1 MDKIGPKEAA
11 DIIRDEFDNEHVD
24 PRFHHQVRFAG
35 DVLSEMNAEK
45 TVENTA
51 KVMRLLTKHD
61 IEGHS
66 YSDYP
71 KWVQNERGERAV
83 VSDEDHEAEFMARPA
98 PHDDKGLPNPEHGHV
113 DPQSGLFHAGM
124 KPVAYDRDEFDR
136 MDPHIHGAE
145 QADIDADR
153 HRVYGMQ
160 NTEFVAAQDRGSID
174 RRLAETE
181 IHDNL
186 HTADT
191 AHGTHNLAVDQGN
204 ELTAAQE
211 NARLKIEGQQ
221 SYSGQ
226 VDAANQYSGQGRP
239 GQFVGQGQVANQA
252 GQANQSGQA
261 SSMPGS
267 KPDPVQN
274 RAEQIKA
281 EQARLAAAEKA
292 EKDERARMA
301 EMQKDPG

>member
-1 MDKIGPKEAA
+1 MDKIGPHEAA
-11 DIIRDEFDNEHVD
+11 DTIRTEFENESID
-24 PRFHHQVRFAG
+24 PRFHHQVRFSG
-35 DVLSEMNAEK
+35 DVLAELGAEK

-51 KVMRLLTKHD
+51 KVMRLLTKHN

-71 KWVQNERGERAV
+71 KWVTNERGERAV
-83 VSDEDHEAEFMARPA
+83 VNDEDHEASFMGRPD
-98 PHDDKGLPNPEHGHV
+98 PHDDKGVPNPEHGHV
-113 DPQSGLFHAGM
+113 DPQSGVFVAGM
-124 KPVAYDRDEFDR
+124 KPVVYDRAEYDKAE
-136 MDPHIHGAE
+136 PHIHGTEPENLAATHNAE
-145 QADIDADR
+145 FTEGWDR
-153 HRVYGMQ
+153 AE
-160 NTEFVAAQDRGSID
+160 TD

-191 AHGTHNLAVDQGN
+191 AHGTHNLALDQGN
-204 ELTAAQE
+204 QLTEAQE

-221 SYSGQ
+221 SYLGQ

-274 RAEQIKA
+274 RAEQIRT
-281 EQARLAAAEKA
+281 EQVRLEAAEKA

-301 EMQKDPG
+301 ELQKETN

>member
-11 DIIRDEFDNEHVD
+11 DVIRDEFDNEHVD

-35 DVLSEMNAEK
+35 DVLSEMGKEK
-45 TVENTA
+45 TIENTA

-83 VSDEDHEAEFMARPA
+83 VNDEDHEAEFMARPA

-113 DPQSGLFHAGM
+113 DPQSGVFVAGM
-124 KPVAYDRDEFDR
+124 KPVVYDRSEFDKAAPDIHDG
-136 MDPHIHGAE
+136 DPEDLAATRNREFSEGRDRAE
-145 QADIDADR
+145 
-153 HRVYGMQ
+153 
-160 NTEFVAAQDRGSID
+160 TD

-186 HTADT
+186 H
-191 AHGTHNLAVDQGN
+191 
-204 ELTAAQE
+204 
-211 NARLKIEGQQ
+211 
-221 SYSGQ
+221 
-226 VDAANQYSGQGRP
+226 
-239 GQFVGQGQVANQA
+239 A
-252 GQANQSGQA
+252 GQAAAAGQVNTQGGQQA
-261 SSMPGS
+261 SAMGGW

-281 EQARLAAAEKA
+281 EQAAIAAADQA
-292 EKDERARMA
+292 AKDGRARMA
-301 EMQKDPG
+301 AMEKEPG